1 MFPANVYR
9 PKSVFY
15 SSALLPLYLFG
26 DTSKSQWVPSRV
38 TCLYKR
44 LYVIHIVCMSSWH
57 LFFPCCCCRLIDS
70 PSNSCRTHTHTH
82 TQHIKMRAVESVST
96 AQRNAMLQLA
106 LSSWPKQQNQIDDT
120 ECTPNSILVIYISKA
135 KGRRVSSD
143 VYIQNGQA
151 CICYISHTRRGRNTQ
166 VIYDEIYSCGWIGS
180 TKISAVSI
188 VHVSL
193 YVCVCVYIKSLHR
206 L

>member
-1 MFPANVYR
+1 
-9 PKSVFY
+9 
-15 SSALLPLYLFG
+15 
-26 DTSKSQWVPSRV
+26 
-38 TCLYKR
+38 
-44 LYVIHIVCMSSWH
+44 MSY
-57 LFFPCCCCRLIDS
+57 
-70 PSNSCRTHTHTH
+70 THTHTH

-106 LSSWPKQQNQIDDT
+106 LCSWPEQQHKIDDT

-143 VYIQNGQA
+143 VYIQNGRA

-188 VHVSL
+188 VYVSL
-193 YVCVCVYIKSLHR
+193 YVCVCVYKVSPSLIELPYR
-206 L
+206 LLAPYCCCCCCVIWLMATLIQQQLYRPRPRAGQEDQYHVMSWWRMLMYEQQYTAQ